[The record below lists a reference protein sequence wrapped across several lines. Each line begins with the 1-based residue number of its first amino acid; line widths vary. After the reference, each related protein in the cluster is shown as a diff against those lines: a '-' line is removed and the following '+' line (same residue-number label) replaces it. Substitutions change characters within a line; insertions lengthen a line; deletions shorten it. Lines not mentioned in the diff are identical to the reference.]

1 MNKFFKKKIKPIMI
15 YLLVNY
21 FQTPM
26 FLILSVTIYSV
37 NKSEPI
43 LSEIVCVKFWFTAFL

>member
-1 MNKFFKKKIKPIMI
+1 MM

-26 FLILSVTIYSV
+26 FLILSVTVYSV